1 MIYGAKNRLQGEL
14 ALYALGVGFLI
25 GLCYALFRLTAGRF
39 LRRKAAL
46 FAADAVFCVIA
57 SLVTFLF
64 LLDYNGGTVR
74 MYLLAAEAA
83 GFLTARAAA
92 ASVTKIFS
100 KNRKKSL
107 HPRGKP

>member
-1 MIYGAKNRLQGEL
+1 MIYGAKNRLQVEL

-46 FAADAVFCVIA
+46 FTADAVFCVIA
-57 SLVTFLF
+57 SLVT
-64 LLDYNGGTVR
+64 
-74 MYLLAAEAA
+74 
-83 GFLTARAAA
+83 RAASVPTTSW
-92 ASVTKIFS
+92 SVTKIFS